1 MLTDLVNRSKPLG
14 PDAQV
19 LVLGGGYS
27 GRSFVQLIRA
37 LGTPVRSTRRHA
49 DSPGADLVFDSGTGQ
64 IPNQADLKGVS
75 HLLCTIPPTS
85 DGQDPALS
93 CLGSMLQ
100 ELPLTWVGYL
110 STTGVYGDRQGAWV
124 TEAEPANAGQ
134 ERSRRRQACE
144 KAWLNSG
151 LPVQILRLPGIYGPG
166 RSVLDGLRAGRARR
180 IRKPDQVF
188 CRVHVEDIAG
198 ACLHLIHQ
206 AAQGQRPPIV
216 NVSDSCPAAPE
227 ELLVYAADL
236 LGCDLPEA
244 EPFDQ
249 ACLSMSAMAQSFWS
263 ENRRVSNHLLC
274 QQLGYQL
281 LHPDYRSGLNDCLQ
295 QDSQSSS

>member
-1 MLTDLVNRSKPLG
+1 MLSDLVNRSTPLG

-49 DSPGADLVFDSGTGQ
+49 DSPGADLVFDSGSGQ
-64 IPNQADLKGVS
+64 IPNPAELKGVS
-75 HLLCTIPPTS
+75 HVLCTIPPTA
-85 DGQDPALS
+85 DGQDPVLS

-100 ELPLTWVGYL
+100 DLPLTWVGYL

-124 TEAEPANAGQ
+124 SEAEPASPGQ
-134 ERSRRRQACE
+134 ERSRRRLACE
-144 KAWLNSG
+144 QAWLNSG

-206 AAQGQRPPIV
+206 AARGQRPAIV

-227 ELLVYAADL
+227 DLLVYAAEL
-236 LGCDLPEA
+236 LGFDLPEA
-244 EPFDQ
+244 EAFDQ

-263 ENRRVSNHLLC
+263 ENRRVSNQLLC
-274 QQLGYQL
+274 EQLGYQL
-281 LHPDYRSGLNDCLQ
+281 LHPDYRVGLNDCLQ
-295 QDSQSSS
+295 QDRQSGC

>member
-1 MLTDLVNRSKPLG
+1 MLSDLVNRSKPLG
-14 PDAQV
+14 PEAQV

-27 GRSFVQLIRA
+27 GRSFVQLIREM
-37 LGTPVRSTRRHA
+37 GTPVRSTRRHA
-49 DSPGADLVFDSGTGQ
+49 DSPGADLVFDSATRQ
-64 IPNQADLKGVS
+64 IPDQDDLKGVS
-75 HLLCTIPPTS
+75 HVLCTIPPTA
-85 DGQDPALS
+85 DGQDPVLS

-100 ELPLTWVGYL
+100 DLPLTWVGYL

-124 TEAEPANAGQ
+124 TEAEPASPGQ
-134 ERSRRRQACE
+134 QRSRRRQACE
-144 KAWLNSG
+144 QAWLNSG

-188 CRVHVEDIAG
+188 CRVHVEDVAG

-206 AAQGQRPPIV
+206 AAEGQRPAIV

-244 EPFDQ
+244 EAFDQ
-249 ACLSMSAMAQSFWS
+249 ACRSMSAMAQSFWS
-263 ENRRVSNHLLC
+263 ENRRVSNQLLC

-281 LHPDYRSGLNDCLQ
+281 LHPDFRIGLKDCLQ
-295 QDSQSSS
+295 QDNQSGF